1 MPDVFKSRDTSVWIQ
16 TSPGVA
22 AVFLGDCID
31 IDSIPNPQGVPG
43 LIVCWNRQRDGFVT
57 RGETIEPPGNLEYSL
72 TELVEQ
78 SASYLEGIDCPFTLF
93 ALQKGAGPAGIFN
106 NWIRGVV
113 VQNNRFS
120 NDTFNNVASRESDE
134 ALTHDYDLSGW
145 IPRIDVRTI
154 TVGALTVTEL
164 NNIYWIDACK
174 ALSCV
179 ENIDKCDQFVAG
191 ASSTIPGAGTA
202 NVIYANDGTTIQTA
216 AADPHAVDEDLIAGV
231 CFPWYSGGVASN
243 RWLVARETAAATVY
257 ELAISD
263 DEGATWAIIE
273 VGTTATEFAPG
284 PNSIFALDGSHIWI
298 STDQGNIYFSS
309 DGGTTWDDQN
319 ALGASGANS
328 LNCIHFADTEVGY
341 AVGDADT
348 VIWTDNGGATWTAA
362 TATGL
367 GVALD
372 SVVCF
377 SRYRAIIG
385 SAIIAAGSLVMTFDG
400 GETYARRIFT
410 GDDLEGVAAIS
421 FANNLV
427 GTIVTNTAGILGSI
441 HMTIDGG
448 ASWFELAAPTNLG
461 FTDVTMCNPNEF
473 YASGLISAGVGV
485 VVRGIG

>member
-1 MPDVFKSRDTSVWIQ
+1 MPDVLKARNTSVWIQ
-16 TSPGVA
+16 TSPGIA
-22 AVFLGDCID
+22 ATFLGDCID
-31 IDSIPNPQGVPG
+31 LDSIPNPQGVPG

-57 RGETIEPPGNLEYSL
+57 RGETIEPPGNLEYTL
-72 TELVEQ
+72 TELVEE
-78 SASYLEGIDCPFTLF
+78 SASYLEGINCPFTLF

-106 NWIRGVV
+106 NWVRGIV
-113 VQNNRFS
+113 VQNNRLS
-120 NDTFNNVASRESDE
+120 NDTFNNVAARESDE
-134 ALTHDYDLSGW
+134 AMTHDYDLSGW
-145 IPRIDVRTI
+145 IPRIDVRTV
-154 TVGALTVTEL
+154 TVGALTVAEL
-164 NNIYWIDACK
+164 NNIYFIDACK
-174 ALSCV
+174 ALSCA
-179 ENIDKCDQFVAG
+179 ENLEVCDQFIAG

-202 NVIYANDGTTIQTA
+202 NVIYANDGTTIATA
-216 AADPHAVDEDLIAGV
+216 AADPHEADEDLTAGV
-231 CFPWYSGGVASN
+231 CFPWYSGGAASN
-243 RWLVARETAAATVY
+243 RWLVARETAAGDPY

-263 DEGATWAIIE
+263 DEGTTWAIVE
-273 VGTTATEFAPG
+273 VGATATEYAPG

-298 STDQGNIYFSS
+298 STDQGNVYFSS
-309 DGGTTWDDQN
+309 DGGATWDDQN

-328 LNCIHFADTEVGY
+328 LNCIHFADNEVGY

-348 VIWTDNGGATWTAA
+348 VIYTDNGGATWTAA

-400 GETYARRIFT
+400 GATYETKTFT
-410 GDDLEGVAAIS
+410 GQAVEGVAAIS

-427 GTIVTNTAGILGSI
+427 GAIVTNTAGILGSI

-448 ASWFELAAPTNLG
+448 ASWYELTVPTNLG
-461 FTDVTMCNPNEF
+461 YTDISMCNPNEF